1 MNRVIIS
8 DALSG
13 LQTLADKSVQL
24 IVTSPPY
31 WGLRSYLPKDHP
43 LKALEIGCEPTPE
56 EYVARLVA
64 IFREARRVLRDD
76 GSMWLNC
83 GDSYAAGKCGRD
95 DNSAEARAKFDQY
108 GHGGGI
114 KLQARGNTGVAR
126 RAPPGYKDKDLIG
139 VPWML
144 AFALRADGW
153 YLRARCP
160 WMKRNGMPEST
171 MDRPTTVIEDLFL
184 LTKNDDYYYDP
195 EAVRK
200 IGAIRAGTRGAKGS
214 TERAAVNGV
223 NARPPEYK
231 VYDGT
236 RLRRSSD
243 WFFETVRGLIGDD
256 DGNPLAF
263 AVNTKPYKGAHFATF
278 NPELIMPC
286 ILSGTS
292 DKGCC
297 SKCGAPFIR
306 IVAKTD
312 IPDPSYKGS
321 RFDAGKTGQRDGG
334 DRTQSGERYL
344 KQTTGWKPQCEC
356 EAGISPCV
364 VLDPFA
370 GSGTVG
376 EVCGET
382 GRDSI
387 LIELNPEY
395 HPLIQQRAEKSPLP
409 SRESGATVAK

>member
-13 LQTLADKSVQL
+13 LQALADKSVQL

-43 LKALEIGCEPTPE
+43 LKSLEIGCEATPE
-56 EYVARLVA
+56 EYVARLVP
-64 IFREARRVLRDD
+64 IFHEARRVLRDD

-83 GDSYAAGKCGRD
+83 GDTF
-95 DNSAEARAKFDQY
+95 NS
-108 GHGGGI
+108 GSSGGLTGSTLGGGQNN
-114 KLQARGNTGVAR
+114 QAASNRHGR
-126 RAPPGYKDKDLIG
+126 PILEHLKSKDLVGI
-139 VPWML
+139 PWML

-184 LTKNDDYYYDP
+184 LTKTDDYYYDP

-214 TERAAVNGV
+214 TERAAVSGV

-231 VYDGT
+231 VYSGT
-236 RLRRSSD
+236 RMRRSSD
-243 WFFETVRGLIGDD
+243 WFFESIRGLLSNEAGE
-256 DGNPLAF
+256 PLAF
-263 AVNTKPYKGAHFATF
+263 IVNTKPYAGAHFATF
-278 NPELIMPC
+278 PPELIKPC

-292 DKGCC
+292 EVGCC
-297 SKCGAPFIR
+297 SKCGYPWQR
-306 IVAKTD
+306 IVERK
-312 IPDPSYKGS
+312 SYYES
-321 RFDAGKTGQRDGG
+321 RD
-334 DRTQSGERYL
+334 DRAQPNGVYGMVDS
-344 KQTTGWKPQCEC
+344 TGWRPPTITDKGWEKNCACTAP
-356 EAGISPCV
+356 SKPCV
-364 VLDPFA
+364 VLDPFS

-376 EVCGET
+376 EVCAET

-395 HPLIQQRAEKSPLP
+395 HPLIKQRAEKSPLP
-409 SRESGATVAK
+409 SRDADATVAQ